1 MGFGKSTP
9 IPGGG
14 GRSRAG
20 DRPASTIQQQP
31 AILELQRMLR
41 DRQKLAL
48 DGMTGVY
55 DQNTHSAV
63 EGWRNELIG
72 REDAESQQ
80 IARILESLLATKVS
94 WLRQNPQAV
103 AEIVYQLQRII
114 PRETA
119 PAKTIKDTPYYN
131 ITLPNGQQRMLP
143 LALVYSRGYMMY
155 QAILEQNGLID
166 MSLPVAQR
174 LQQLTA
180 ATQAISSSLDPNNPN
195 NANILYVITE
205 ADKDLRESWRLRDQ
219 GATAPGGAAP
229 GTLASALGALVPEFQ
244 KASAAQKSH
253 IINVI
258 FTRFP
263 SADKFME
270 TPPNINS
277 RVIDMHELRRNQAS
291 LTGVVTEELRKMG
304 LVR

>member
-1 MGFGKSTP
+1 
-9 IPGGG
+9 
-14 GRSRAG
+14 
-20 DRPASTIQQQP
+20 
-31 AILELQRMLR
+31 MLR